1 MSRPTII
8 APDVWKGITLHK
20 DWLDGKMIGYSS
32 ETVFLVQVGKG
43 PKGSYNQQWSF
54 KGQLYRAMNYYNSI
68 NIGLGFKKRL
78 VMCGHVLAKAV
89 S

>member
-1 MSRPTII
+1 MKTII
-8 APDVWKGITLHK
+8 APDVWKGKRVHK
-20 DWLDGKMIGYSS
+20 VQLDDKMIGYSS
-32 ETVFLVQVGKG
+32 ETLFIVQTGKG
-43 PKGSYNQQWSF
+43 PKGAYKHAWHI
-54 KGQLYRAMNYYNSI
+54 KGNLYRAMNTYNSI